1 MYEHLIEQTTK
12 NVSQLN
18 NVFCDYAET
27 IADNKFMYQNP
38 YVDDLIDGTD
48 IKTGGEYL
56 PQKCSPKF
64 STAIIVAYR
73 QREEQ
78 LQAFLIYMH
87 NYLRKQQIHYRIFI
101 VEQFDQKAFNR
112 AMLFNI
118 GVLQAIQH
126 GFPCIILHDV
136 DLMPLRLGNL
146 YACSRQPRHMSSSLD
161 KFRYNLPYHEL
172 FGGAVAIETKVYQHV
187 NGMSNMVDAFPVSC
201 VLWINLFLIFVLFLT
216 YYEQFRGWGG
226 EDDDLYGRL
235 HNKGIEI
242 CRFAPEYGQYTML
255 KHSDEQKSQ
264 YRHALLRNSSERY
277 DSDGLNA
284 LDYQLKEIK
293 LHNLFTHILAVT

>member
-1 MYEHLIEQTTK
+1 MSRITRTHVTRAISYLKMKSIKITILLTFIVCVWPDRYAKHYHYISGNELYEHLIEQTTR
-12 NVSQLN
+12 NVSLLN
-18 NVFCDYAET
+18 NIYCDYAET
-27 IADNKFMYQNP
+27 IAENKFMYRNP

-48 IKTGGEYL
+48 IKPGGEYL
-56 PQKCSPKF
+56 PLKCSPKF

-78 LQAFLIYMH
+78 LRAFLTYMH

-126 GFPCIILHDV
+126 GFPCVVLHDV

-161 KFRYNLPYHEL
+161 KFRYNLPYREL
-172 FGGAVAIETKVYQHV
+172 FGGAVAIETNVYRHV
-187 NGMSNMVDAFPVSC
+187 NGMSNMVS
-201 VLWINLFLIFVLFLT
+201 I
-216 YYEQFRGWGG
+216 
-226 EDDDLYGRL
+226 
-235 HNKGIEI
+235 
-242 CRFAPEYGQYTML
+242 
-255 KHSDEQKSQ
+255 
-264 YRHALLRNSSERY
+264 
-277 DSDGLNA
+277 
-284 LDYQLKEIK
+284 
-293 LHNLFTHILAVT
+293 LFT